1 MTPQLWLKRKNSISE
16 ASKEFWNIIKH
27 MGKMSRT
34 WGLVVK
40 GRSVSDFGLV
50 NHTVILMIL
59 ADAGLL
65 EEILSIKFLGLT
77 LVNKIIQVLSV
88 HFYDS
93 WSSYCIACSPS
104 EVISS
109 SVTIYLTFFP
119 LYSFPPPSPLA
130 NTIIYIYESLV
141 SCFCL
146 FVHLLLSVLHH
157 AYEWNHMVIDFFFS
171 TYFI

>member
-1 MTPQLWLKRKNSISE
+1 M
-16 ASKEFWNIIKH
+16 
-27 MGKMSRT
+27 
-34 WGLVVK
+34 K

-93 WSSYCIACSPS
+93 
-104 EVISS
+104 
-109 SVTIYLTFFP
+109 
-119 LYSFPPPSPLA
+119 
-130 NTIIYIYESLV
+130 
-141 SCFCL
+141 
-146 FVHLLLSVLHH
+146 
-157 AYEWNHMVIDFFFS
+157 
-171 TYFI
+171 